1 MKASNKSR
9 KEKTSGNTID
19 LTMFI
24 PNGNAEDDGIEREK
38 KIEVLDEETIPLFFI
53 EIYLYNQI
61 NSSLSF

>member
-24 PNGNAEDDGIEREK
+24 QNSNANDDGIEREREREK
-38 KIEVLDEETIPLFFI
+38 NVLSEETISQL
-53 EIYLYNQI
+53 L
-61 NSSLSF
+61 L